1 MFGCSK
7 AILSYAFEDNP
18 GDYEDEDEAWDNGR
32 MIERS
37 SLADTYIGF
46 SNVGLSYVGKSNAIK

>member
-18 GDYEDEDEAWDNGR
+18 GDYEDEDEAWDAWEN
-32 MIERS
+32 
-37 SLADTYIGF
+37 D
-46 SNVGLSYVGKSNAIK
+46 